1 MEQTIKKIT
10 FIGVGL
16 IGGSMALELRQL
28 FPQAAFLGID
38 KNTENLNEAID
49 LGIIDREAQNE
60 DLATSDLV
68 LISIPVTQIVEV
80 LPPILDQI
88 SENTLVMDMGSTKE
102 TICKCVENHHR
113 RSNFLAAHP
122 IAGTEFSGAKSAFL
136 GLFKTKTMIVCEV
149 EKTAF
154 KLQETALSILS
165 RIGMRIRYMSPKI
178 HDIHIAYVSHLSHIL
193 SYMLGKTVM
202 EKSQSER
209 EIFDMAGS
217 GFESTVRLAKS
228 SATMWTPI
236 FEHNRDFVLESLNN
250 YIDNLI
256 QFRTLLEQNEF
267 EKIFHQLHEINH
279 IRDILEGKFK
289 K

>member
-1 MEQTIKKIT
+1 MKKIT

-16 IGGSMALELRQL
+16 IGGSMALDIRQIFPEAEL
-28 FPQAAFLGID
+28 LGID
-38 KNTENLNEAID
+38 KNTDNLKDAIA
-49 LGIIDREAQNE
+49 LNIVDREGQTS

-68 LISIPVTQIVEV
+68 LISIPVTQIVNI
-80 LPPILDQI
+80 LPEILDQI
-88 SENTLVMDMGSTKE
+88 GENTLVIDMGSTKE
-102 TICKCVENHHR
+102 TICQCVENHPK

-136 GLFKTKTMIVCEV
+136 GLFKGKTMIVCEV
-149 EKTAF
+149 EKTIYR
-154 KLQETALSILS
+154 LQEKGLKMFDDM
-165 RIGMRIRYMSPKI
+165 GMRLRFMNPEM

-193 SYMLGKTVM
+193 SYILGKTVM

-209 EIFDMAGS
+209 DIFDMAGS

-250 YIDNLI
+250 YIENLQ
-256 QFRTLLEQNEF
+256 QFKNLLENNEF
-267 EKIFHQLHEINH
+267 EKIFTQLHDINH
-279 IRDILEGKFK
+279 IKEILEGKFK

>member
-1 MEQTIKKIT
+1 MKKIS

-16 IGGSMALELRQL
+16 IGGSMALDIRQIFPEAEL
-28 FPQAAFLGID
+28 LGID
-38 KNTENLNEAID
+38 KNTENLRDAIA
-49 LGIIDREAQNE
+49 LNIVDREGQTS

-68 LISIPVTQIVEV
+68 LISIPVTQIVNI
-80 LPPILDQI
+80 LPEILDQI
-88 SENTLVMDMGSTKE
+88 GENTLVIDMGSTKG
-102 TICKCVENHHR
+102 TICQCVENHPK

-122 IAGTEFSGAKSAFL
+122 IAGTEFSGAKAAFL
-136 GLFKTKTMIVCEV
+136 GLFKGKTMIVCEV
-149 EKTAF
+149 EKTIY
-154 KLQETALSILS
+154 KLQEKGLKMFSEM
-165 RIGMRIRYMSPKI
+165 GMRLRFMNPEM

-209 EIFDMAGS
+209 DIFDMAGS

-250 YIDNLI
+250 YIENLQ
-256 QFRTLLEQNEF
+256 QFKNLLENNEF
-267 EKIFHQLHEINH
+267 DKIFTQLHDINH
-279 IRDILEGKFK
+279 IKEILEGKFK

>member
-1 MEQTIKKIT
+1 MKKIT

-16 IGGSMALELRQL
+16 IGGSMALEIRGL
-28 FPQAAFLGID
+28 FPNAEFLGMD
-38 KNTENLNEAID
+38 KNTENLKDAID
-49 LGIIDREAQNE
+49 LKIIDKEAKNE

-68 LISIPVTQIVEV
+68 IISIPVTQIVKI
-80 LPPILDQI
+80 LPEILDQI
-88 SENTLVMDMGSTKE
+88 GENTLVIDMGSTKG
-102 TICKCVENHHR
+102 TICQCVENHPR

-136 GLFKTKTMIVCEV
+136 GLFKGKTMIICEV
-149 EKTAF
+149 EKTIYR
-154 KLQETALSILS
+154 LQEKGLNMFDDM
-165 RIGMRIRYMSPKI
+165 GMRLRFMSPEM

-209 EIFDMAGS
+209 DIFDMAGS

-250 YIDNLI
+250 YIENLQ
-256 QFRTLLEQNEF
+256 QFKTLLENNEF
-267 EKIFHQLHEINH
+267 ETIFSQLQDINH
-279 IRDILEGKFK
+279 IKDILEGKFSK
-289 K
+289 

>member
-1 MEQTIKKIT
+1 MKKIT

-16 IGGSMALELRQL
+16 IGGSMALEIRQL
-28 FPQAAFLGID
+28 FPEAEILGID
-38 KNTENLNEAID
+38 KNTENLNEAIS
-49 LGIIDREAQNE
+49 LNIIDREAQNE

-68 LISIPVTQIVEV
+68 LISIPVTQIVKI
-80 LPPILDQI
+80 LPEILDQI
-88 SENTLVMDMGSTKE
+88 GENTLVIDMGSTKE
-102 TICKCVENHHR
+102 TICQCVKNHPE

-136 GLFKTKTMIVCEV
+136 GLFKGKTMIVCEV
-149 EKTAF
+149 EKTIYR
-154 KLQETALSILS
+154 LQEKGLKMFDDM
-165 RIGMRIRYMSPKI
+165 GMRLRFMSPEM

-209 EIFDMAGS
+209 DIFDMAGS

-250 YIDNLI
+250 YIDNLQ
-256 QFRTLLEQNEF
+256 QFKNLLENNEF
-267 EKIFHQLHEINH
+267 DKIFTQLHDINH
-279 IRDILEGKFK
+279 IKEILEGKFK